1 MERYW
6 IKLLAALSFADMTIL
21 IENGK
26 AECKRG
32 KACSALLSELSE
44 LSENQNLKFA
54 CIKAWMTPTGLKLSF
69 MGVPEHLRQR
79 FRNVWGVH
87 WK

>member
-1 MERYW
+1 MERFW
-6 IKLLAALSFADMTIL
+6 IKLIAAFSFADTTIL

-32 KACSALLSELSE
+32 KACSALLFELTELSK
-44 LSENQNLKFA
+44 NQDVNIA
-54 CIKAWMTPTGLKLSF
+54 CIKAWMTSTGFKLAF
-69 MGVPEHLRQR
+69 FGVPEHLRQR
-79 FRNVWGVH
+79 FRNVWGVY